1 MRLLV
6 RIIINAVAVIV
17 LSEVLSGIEVRD
29 NTAALVVGVVLIVLN
44 SVIKPIL
51 VFFTLPLTLI
61 TLGLFVVVI
70 NALMVMLADALL
82 EGFYVENF
90 WYALLFG
97 LGISVVNSLYNS
109 TDDDK

>member
-1 MRLLV
+1 MRFLI
-6 RIIINAVAVIV
+6 RIIINAVAVVV
-17 LSEVLSGIEVRD
+17 LAELLNGIEVRD

-44 SVIKPIL
+44 SILKPIL

-70 NALMVMLADALL
+70 NALMVMLADSLL
-82 EGFYVENF
+82 EGFYVANF

-97 LGISVVNSLYNS
+97 IGISIVNSLYNS
-109 TDDDK
+109 TDED